1 MVHEALTVAEEMAAD
16 GLEIEVVDLR
26 SVKPLDTEALHA
38 HAERARAIVSVEEHT
53 VIGGL
58 GSGIAEYLAETD
70 LLGVRRF
77 KRIGIPDVFPS
88 IYGDQNGMMREYGIS
103 AENVVRE
110 AQALLTIRPGR
121 ASWVAAA

>member
-1 MVHEALTVAEEMAAD
+1 MREGSDVLIATTGVGLQVGLTAAEQLGAVGVNAAV
-16 GLEIEVVDLR
+16 LHFPT
-26 SVKPLDTEALHA
+26 VKPLDTEALHA
-38 HAERARAIVSVEEHT
+38 HAERARAIVSIEEHT

-88 IYGDQNGMMREYGIS
+88 IYGDQNAMIREYGIS
-103 AENVVRE
+103 AEND
-110 AQALLTIRPGR
+110 A
-121 ASWVAAA
+121 